1 LDSDRPAAD
10 SDVIDEGGSIVAM
23 RRPSGRVDAAGRG
36 RARRHIPALDGL
48 RGAAVAAVLL
58 FHAGHLAGGWLGVD
72 LFFVLSGFLITSL
85 LLAERARRDRISLSA
100 FWARRG
106 RRLLPALFLVLIGV
120 GVYAVVWAAP
130 RELAQIR
137 SDGLATLGYVANWHQ
152 IGQGQSYWDLFR
164 APSPLE
170 HTWSLAIEEQFYLV
184 WPIVV
189 VALLAWRREPRRV
202 LAVALIGITASF
214 AAMLVLY
221 HPGANPQRV
230 YLGTDTRA
238 SSILIGAALAAL
250 VATRGWTQVRG
261 ARAALEGVGVA
272 SLGFLAWAWLRLSGT
287 TPAVYQGL
295 LLACSL
301 AAGLVIAAA
310 AHPRPGLVARIF
322 SFRPLRALGVISYG
336 VYLWHWPVYLV
347 ADSSRVGLTG
357 WPLTAVQVS
366 ITLAVAVAS
375 YYLVEAP
382 IRHGAL
388 KGWRIRVLA
397 PAAMAATA
405 AIVVVATIPPP
416 APHTDPVA
424 ALRHLTAAAQ
434 PGSPTTPGATT
445 TPSVPSQPF
454 KVMVT
459 GDSIAFRLMPAF
471 QSLSGPLGFSATDR
485 TAVGCALEHGA
496 TGHRLPDGTIT
507 PAGNDCSTAWATQV
521 AQDRPDVAFVS
532 LAGQVVGDWQING
545 QWLHP
550 CDAAYDQWFER
561 QLVVGLSALTGAGA
575 RVALA
580 LPAPS
585 FGGDFAARDECI
597 RTVEL
602 RAADQ
607 VVGAH
612 TTDLKTLVCPQNHC
626 IGVIDGITL
635 REDGMHYIGPAAELV
650 VRWLVPRLREVAST
664 PPPP

>member
-1 LDSDRPAAD
+1 
-10 SDVIDEGGSIVAM
+10 M
-23 RRPSGRVDAAGRG
+23 RRPSGRIDAAGSGPARG
-36 RARRHIPALDGL
+36 HVPALDGL

-58 FHAGHLAGGWLGVD
+58 FHGGHLTGGWLGVD

-120 GVYAVVWAAP
+120 GAYAVVWAAP

-152 IGQGQSYWDLFR
+152 IGQGHSYWDLFR

-202 LAVALIGITASF
+202 LIVASVGIVASF
-214 AAMLVLY
+214 ATMLVLY
-221 HPGANPQRV
+221 HPGSDPQRV

-250 VATRGWTQVRG
+250 VATRGWTERRG
-261 ARAALEGVGVA
+261 SRAVLEGLGVA
-272 SLGFLAWAWLRLSGT
+272 GVGFLAWAWLRLSGT

-301 AAGLVIAAA
+301 AGGLLIAAA
-310 AHPRPGLVARIF
+310 AHPRRGVVARVF
-322 SFRPLRALGVISYG
+322 SFRPLCALGVISYG
-336 VYLWHWPVYLV
+336 VYLWHWPVDLV
-347 ADSSRVGLTG
+347 ASSARIGLTG
-357 WPLTAVQVS
+357 WPLTGVQVA
-366 ITLAVAVAS
+366 ITVVLAIVS
-375 YYLVEAP
+375 YHLVEFP

-397 PAAMAATA
+397 PAALAVSAAV
-405 AIVVVATIPPP
+405 VVVATIPPS
-416 APHTDPVA
+416 APHTNSVA
-424 ALRHLTAAAQ
+424 ALRHLSAAQ
-434 PGSPTTPGATT
+434 TGSGTGPTTTATL
-445 TPSVPSQPF
+445 PPLPF
-454 KVMVT
+454 RVMVT
-459 GDSIAFRLMPAF
+459 GDSVALRLVPAF
-471 QSLSGPLGFSATDR
+471 ESLSGPLVFHATDR
-485 TAVGCALEHGA
+485 TRIGCGLERGA
-496 TGHRLPDGTIT
+496 TAHRLADGSQAPPSFDCREGW
-507 PAGNDCSTAWATQV
+507 PADV
-521 AQDRPDVAFVS
+521 ARDRPDVVFVS

-550 CDAAYDQWFER
+550 CQPAYDQWYEH
-561 QLVVGLSALTGAGA
+561 QVVDALSLLTHGGA
-575 RVALA
+575 RVALG

-585 FGGDFAARDECI
+585 FGPDFFARDECI
-597 RTVEL
+597 RTAERQAVM
-602 RAADQ
+602 AVPGTSTVDFK
-607 VVGAH
+607 
-612 TTDLKTLVCPQNHC
+612 DLICPQNHC
-626 IGVIDGITL
+626 LNEIDGITL
-635 REDGMHYIGPAAELV
+635 REDGMHYMGPAAEIV
-650 VRWLVPRLREVAST
+650 VRWLVPRLRLVAAA